1 MRIKTSI
8 LLLLCSLS
16 ASAYEID
23 FQINVV
29 EPLEQVNVKVCFKDH
44 VPRALYN
51 GAYRDNRNLK
61 NAVGPNGKPL
71 IVSDNQMLLRGV
83 KPNQCISYESS
94 LSSAKQ
100 QRRSLYRAGKDIVVD
115 NTLWLWQPTNIGS
128 KDTVKLSFNLPK
140 GYNVSTPWIASGK
153 PNQFTLTSTPY
164 DWDSR
169 IAIGKFKVAPVKIA
183 QQTIQVA
190 ILNSTEKRKLEYI
203 EWIKQA
209 ASAIAGI
216 NGSYPVDNAQ
226 IIITPTGKK
235 REAVP
240 WGEVQRGGSVSAHF
254 FVDSFRPI
262 QEFKDD
268 WTATHELSHM
278 LVPFISRNELY
289 LSEGIASYY
298 QNVARGK
305 AGMISVE
312 TAWDK
317 LLAGFSRGTSSRRM
331 QKYWT
336 GAAIYM
342 MADRELRKRSNNKQ
356 SLGTVLKQLN
366 ACCRPSTSSWSG
378 RRLMNKFD
386 ELSHSK
392 IFTTLYHKQEQAQ
405 EGRFPD
411 ILPVLRDMGIDE
423 LKRDTSKRLSGAALD
438 IVR

>member
-1 MRIKTSI
+1 MF
-8 LLLLCSLS
+8 SLS

-23 FQINVV
+23 YQITVA
-29 EPLEQVNVKVCFKDH
+29 EPLEQINVKVCFKNH
-44 VPRALYN
+44 VPSALHN
-51 GAYRDNRNLK
+51 GAYRDMKSLK
-61 NAVGPNGKPL
+61 SAIGPDGKSL
-71 IVSDNQMLLRGV
+71 WVSDNVMRLRGV
-83 KPNQCISYESS
+83 KSKQCISYESS
-94 LSSAKQ
+94 LPSAKQ
-100 QRRSLYRAGKDIVVD
+100 SRRSLYRAGKDIVV
-115 NTLWLWQPTNIGS
+115 NNNLWLWQPIDIGN
-128 KDTVKLSFNLPK
+128 KDTVKLTFNLPK
-140 GYNVSTPWIASGK
+140 GYNVSTPWTATGK
-153 PNQFTLTSTPY
+153 PNQFTLTTTPY

-169 IAIGKFKVAPVKIA
+169 IAIGTFKIASVKIA

-190 ILNSTEKRKLEYI
+190 ILNSTQKRKLEYI
-203 EWIKQA
+203 DWIKQA
-209 ASAIAGI
+209 ASAVAGI

-312 TAWDK
+312 TVWDK
-317 LLAGFSRGTSSRRM
+317 LLAGFARGTSSRRM

-356 SLGTVLKQLN
+356 SLGTVLDKFN
-366 ACCRPSTSSWSG
+366 HCCRPSTSSWSG
-378 RRLMNKFD
+378 QRLMEKFD
-386 ELSHSK
+386 ELSNSNV
-392 IFTTLYHKQEQAQ
+392 FTALYYKQVKKLEAEQAQ
-405 EGRFPD
+405 KRFPD
-411 ILPVLRDMGIDE
+411 IMPVLKEMGIDE